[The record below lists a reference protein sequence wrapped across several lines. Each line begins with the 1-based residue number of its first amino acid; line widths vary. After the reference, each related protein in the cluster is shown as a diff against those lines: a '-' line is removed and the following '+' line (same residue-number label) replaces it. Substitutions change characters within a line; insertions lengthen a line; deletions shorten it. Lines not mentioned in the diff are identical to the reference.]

1 MAAETETSRRMCST
15 EDDADSSDDETE
27 DIATECATTKQ
38 SGGQVDPRVA
48 TVEPSTEAHPSVS
61 AAAGDAKALSRTPS
75 CRCPRSEAPFSARRL
90 VQSAGSVNDE
100 VPCICC
106 STEDAD
112 SLGELQVYHTASYAT
127 GSVSVESRLKSSLT
141 TSMSSGP
148 VTRTVHVT
156 TTVSSVSP
164 VETLRGS
171 FSRRCM
177 HSLTTVCVPLL
188 VDRFSWQSGRVHH
201 GIVRQPSFR
210 RRSGSSMAKGH
221 LASDCLAQSSSTAQP
236 QLGFPS
242 DEVKEAPSTFSNKSR
257 PVCDGTTVSVKELAA
272 SLKDL
277 EEDTDEPI
285 RFFFTAPSP
294 TQEQPSTVGAA
305 QALAKGEHC
314 VADAQPLSVNS
325 NSGVWRCRKN
335 SEGPGGALN
344 KNGSHVLKVPERPTE
359 LPSKKRAQDVG
370 RVTTE
375 VLSSLYEP
383 FVSVRSV
390 ILRQASEVC
399 SCKYFGDVHR
409 FKTHFLLPVA
419 HLLRLVKTEVHE
431 MKGKA
436 TCSTSSNILKARPD
450 SGACCAGCCGLQI
463 HQAWPLC
470 FTRRVA
476 IQLCEL
482 DSSLLRPG
490 DFYLA
495 AAVGPED
502 RGPCPAKLVLKY
514 RDDLGHLCSRRIDA
528 HDLGRLLAMDWT
540 APGQETDEQLVT
552 LLKHLLVSVERGL
565 ERIEWDSLL
574 AANKN
579 WLSGHRPENCPCKG
593 HASSPLQQPED
604 DCEGPTGYDESA
616 KDQPTAA
623 FCPCSKSSSSGGG
636 SSVDSVSRRTSASSG
651 VDPGPSSSDDSSSR
665 EGACAGML
673 LPGELDGL
681 SALFRERTSLSRE
694 EEHDDGYCDN
704 SLAQPTSMS
713 QLAHR
718 LLLSRVACFPGCRD
732 VNGRGIAII
741 SSSAFKDVPELTP
754 SQLAQML
761 MYFYTIPK
769 KEISVRGFLLLV
781 DAADASEQLWKLL
794 DEALCLLEANINN
807 AIDIV
812 VVANAHSPLEV
823 KALLSQTRAKI
834 VQVTSQEKL
843 LEFVD
848 KDNLLPEFGGTY
860 TYDHQ
865 EWMSFRK
872 FLEPFV
878 SGCRLSGRQLVS
890 VMQELRTSRVPPS
903 SALALQL
910 IDAQKRHI
918 QDTFRD
924 EQLRHLQEEGDTI
937 LQELQAYRARS
948 PHNLDYRDALEKSG
962 LLYNELKRA
971 MAKLAKLADKRLQRL
986 QECMLVRTF
995 EEESSQVLSWICKN
1009 GAEALSK
1016 HFFVADSLSAIQ
1028 DQEYEFEKFYF
1039 LAMRQI
1045 EKGND
1050 LLEEVTMTSSVA
1062 GSAKSTREL
1071 AVSLKHHLECFTEK
1085 LEDTREKL
1093 EDTSRCYLLLDH
1105 SYEWA
1110 LDAMKFV
1117 SSMKMDTASTPES
1130 MTQLM
1135 RLLQDYQ
1142 EEHPAPSEQN
1152 FSEMLDLS
1160 SKLDNPKLVEQC
1172 KTAQAR
1178 CRETAELME
1187 ARHATLLRARQQ
1199 LELEGRKSPSLTA
1212 SFRSSAMDGC
1222 SLFPQ
1227 NSWTPGSTSTPYC
1240 SFVRRRSIATTQPHL
1255 YSTPPPM
1262 NSYTAFPA
1270 SGGSSA
1276 VPDSFAL
1283 DQYIQE
1289 KEEQLLSQG
1298 LITDDLTRRGPVTS
1312 ISRSFLE
1319 SRSKDGCPRSAG
1331 LSALREKVRNSLHKE
1346 GHQCRPQRKL
1356 MRRSY
1361 TWQLCE
1367 EALSRVSDRVRAQN
1381 ERLVSD
1387 RTAMSDLEGSDG
1399 LASSISSPESEELTS
1414 LDSEQAKN
1422 EGQSTDLG
1430 RGSRVPVP
1438 VNSHLLTRASA
1449 LQLADSAISD
1459 ANFSEEQLR
1468 NRKTLL
1474 LIMREMVQTERDY
1487 VKSLAYII
1495 ENYIPELM
1503 REDIPQ
1509 ALRGQRNVVF
1519 GNIEKIYEFHSLY
1532 FLQQLEQC
1540 ESCPFMVG
1548 QCFLQYE
1555 PQFYLYALY
1564 NKNKPKSDSLMS
1576 EYGNAFFKEKQL
1588 ELGDKMDLA
1597 SYLLKPVQRM
1607 GKYALLLKQILK
1619 ECPEREP
1626 EHADLKAAEEM
1637 VRFQLRHGNDLL
1649 GMDALRECDVNVKE
1663 QGRLLRQDEFLVWQG
1678 RSRKSLRHVFLFED
1692 LILFSKVRRDPEH
1705 KGHDIYQYKHS
1716 IKTTDIGL
1724 TEQIGESPTK
1734 FEIWFRKR
1742 KLNDVYLLQAPNP
1755 EVKRAWVHDISK
1767 LLWKQALRNREMRL
1781 AEMSSMGIGNKP
1793 CLDIRPSSDQINDR
1807 SITFQQLSRTAPRLR
1822 SPLGL
1827 LELGREGGASKR
1839 PHSIISVSSS
1849 SSSSSS
1855 QGSLHCALNLGFEA
1869 GDSPRPLQ
1877 RSLTHQS
1884 HCSTESGFCTDAST
1898 AGDCSADASV
1908 LMMRRHR
1915 KAERSDSLLS
1925 NDSLATHSEEGSHCG
1940 EEVTSSLHTQGF
1952 SLNET

>member
-1 MAAETETSRRMCST
+1 
-15 EDDADSSDDETE
+15 
-27 DIATECATTKQ
+27 
-38 SGGQVDPRVA
+38 
-48 TVEPSTEAHPSVS
+48 
-61 AAAGDAKALSRTPS
+61 
-75 CRCPRSEAPFSARRL
+75 
-90 VQSAGSVNDE
+90 
-100 VPCICC
+100 
-106 STEDAD
+106 
-112 SLGELQVYHTASYAT
+112 
-127 GSVSVESRLKSSLT
+127 
-141 TSMSSGP
+141 
-148 VTRTVHVT
+148 
-156 TTVSSVSP
+156 
-164 VETLRGS
+164 
-171 FSRRCM
+171 
-177 HSLTTVCVPLL
+177 
-188 VDRFSWQSGRVHH
+188 
-201 GIVRQPSFR
+201 
-210 RRSGSSMAKGH
+210 
-221 LASDCLAQSSSTAQP
+221 
-236 QLGFPS
+236 
-242 DEVKEAPSTFSNKSR
+242 
-257 PVCDGTTVSVKELAA
+257 
-272 SLKDL
+272 
-277 EEDTDEPI
+277 
-285 RFFFTAPSP
+285 
-294 TQEQPSTVGAA
+294 
-305 QALAKGEHC
+305 
-314 VADAQPLSVNS
+314 
-325 NSGVWRCRKN
+325 
-335 SEGPGGALN
+335 
-344 KNGSHVLKVPERPTE
+344 
-359 LPSKKRAQDVG
+359 
-370 RVTTE
+370 
-375 VLSSLYEP
+375 
-383 FVSVRSV
+383 
-390 ILRQASEVC
+390 
-399 SCKYFGDVHR
+399 
-409 FKTHFLLPVA
+409 
-419 HLLRLVKTEVHE
+419 
-431 MKGKA
+431 
-436 TCSTSSNILKARPD
+436 
-450 SGACCAGCCGLQI
+450 
-463 HQAWPLC
+463 
-470 FTRRVA
+470 
-476 IQLCEL
+476 
-482 DSSLLRPG
+482 
-490 DFYLA
+490 
-495 AAVGPED
+495 
-502 RGPCPAKLVLKY
+502 
-514 RDDLGHLCSRRIDA
+514 
-528 HDLGRLLAMDWT
+528 MDWT

-673 LPGELDGL
+673 LPDGL